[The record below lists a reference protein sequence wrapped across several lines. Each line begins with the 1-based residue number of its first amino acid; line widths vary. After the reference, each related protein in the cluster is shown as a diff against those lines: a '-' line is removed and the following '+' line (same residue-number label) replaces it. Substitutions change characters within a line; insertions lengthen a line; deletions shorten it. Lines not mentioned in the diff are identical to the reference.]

1 MYIWERRGLGDNPA
15 TERKRITLAMRPRPY
30 LKLDRFVYNR
40 ASLTPRLKAMVGSL
54 VKAVELS
61 WKSTQPIKVIR
72 LIGHT
77 DSTGPEKYNVGL
89 GNRRARAVEEALQDI
104 FKGRITIT
112 VEPSPGETEPTA
124 DNRTNDGRERNR
136 RVEVF
141 ITTGV
146 VSTPPPPPAPRKPL
160 VNLWDFSKLK
170 LPEESVIITKPGTYS
185 GQIPPGPKPQ
195 SLEARLDELLSGI
208 SSRWLRGKIKDA
220 ILSGACAL
228 LEAWFTQAGGQL
240 SEKQKEELRKRC
252 LEAAKKPIR

>member
-1 MYIWERRGLGDNPA
+1 MVAR
-15 TERKRITLAMRPRPY
+15 LA
-30 LKLDRFVYNR
+30 
-40 ASLTPRLKAMVGSL
+40 
-54 VKAVELS
+54 KAVELS

-89 GNRRARAVEEALQDI
+89 GNRRARAVEEALQGI

-112 VEPSPGETEPTA
+112 VEQSPGETEPTA
-124 DNRTNDGRERNR
+124 DNGTNDGRERNR

-146 VSTPPPPPAPRKPL
+146 VTPPPPPPTKKPL
-160 VNLWDFSKLK
+160 VNLWDFSKPK
-170 LPEESVIITKPGTYS
+170 LPEDSVIITKPGPYS

-195 SLEARLDELLSGI
+195 SLEARLDDLLSGI
-208 SSRWLRGKIKDA
+208 SSRWLRGKIRDA

-228 LEAWFTQAGGQL
+228 LEGLFTQAGGQL
-240 SEKQKEELRKRC
+240 DEKQKGELRERC
-252 LEAAKKPIR
+252 LDRAKKPIR

>member
-1 MYIWERRGLGDNPA
+1 
-15 TERKRITLAMRPRPY
+15 
-30 LKLDRFVYNR
+30 
-40 ASLTPRLKAMVGSL
+40 
-54 VKAVELS
+54 VELS
-61 WKSTQPIKVIR
+61 WKSTQQIKVIR

-104 FKGRITIT
+104 LKGRITIT

-141 ITTGV
+141 ITTGFV
-146 VSTPPPPPAPRKPL
+146 TPPPPPPPPKKPL

-170 LPEESVIITKPGTYS
+170 VPEESVIVTKPGPYS
-185 GQIPPGPKPQ
+185 GQIPPGPNPQ

-208 SSRWLRGKIKDA
+208 SSRWLRGKIRNA

-240 SEKQKEELRKRC
+240 SEKQKEELRQQC
-252 LEAAKKPIR
+252 LDRAKEPIR